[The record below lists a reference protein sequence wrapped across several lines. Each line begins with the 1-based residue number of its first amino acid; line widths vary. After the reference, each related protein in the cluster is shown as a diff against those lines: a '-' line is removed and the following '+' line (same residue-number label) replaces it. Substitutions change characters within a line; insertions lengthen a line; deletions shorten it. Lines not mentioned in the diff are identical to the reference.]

1 MTFCFIIFFIFKKK
15 ILHLLFH
22 HAKVGSLDGKQNFL
36 YMSNYK
42 TIVTETL

>member
-1 MTFCFIIFFIFKKK
+1 MIFLIFKKK
-15 ILHLLFH
+15 KLYLLFH
-22 HAKVGSLDGKQNFL
+22 HAKVGSLDGKQNCL